1 MTEIIADFWAS
12 DGARPAFTH
21 ENANKLYLTNGRGPK
36 PGDLFRNPDLTRSLK
51 RIAAAGRDGFYKGPT
66 ADAIV
71 AISKEYRG
79 TLSLADLAEYEPEW
93 VEPISTEY
101 RGWTVSELPPN
112 GQGIAALAMLN
123 IMEQFPLAEYGPET
137 SKALHVMIEAKKL
150 AYADLLHYVGDP
162 RFSKIPVPEMISK
175 DVGRERAKL
184 INSDRAT
191 CSVVPSQLLS
201 TAKMPGADTIYLSVV
216 DRDGNMVSFIQS
228 NYLGFGSGVVPAGTG
243 FMLHNRGGLFT
254 LEKGHPTRSRL
265 ASAPSTQLFPALC
278 RREIRGL
285 PSALWEV
292 GTRRRPTRSSY
303 PTWSI
308 TG

>member
-1 MTEIIADFWAS
+1 M
-12 DGARPAFTH
+12 
-21 ENANKLYLTNGRGPK
+21 
-36 PGDLFRNPDLTRSLK
+36 
-51 RIAAAGRDGFYKGPT
+51 
-66 ADAIV
+66 
-71 AISKEYRG
+71 
-79 TLSLADLAEYEPEW
+79 
-93 VEPISTEY
+93 
-101 RGWTVSELPPN
+101 SELPPN

-184 INSDRAT
+184 IDSDRAT

-254 LEKGHPTRSRL
+254 LEKAHPNALAPRKRPINTIIPGFMSKGDTEDCLRHYGRLEPGAGPRAVRIQRGRSRDEH
-265 ASAPSTQLFPALC
+265 SGQP
-278 RREIRGL
+278 
-285 PSALWEV
+285 
-292 GTRRRPTRSSY
+292 RSSTIY
-303 PTWSI
+303 QADV
-308 TG
+308 